1 MEIWLALSVIMALI
15 LAAALVF
22 QRQSAA
28 RELLDLHT
36 KTEKA
41 LKANEIEAEKRV
53 ARIRN
58 EADTNLERAEHK
70 LLKDLMP
77 LADALL
83 AARGQKSGEGLVEG
97 VELVWGQFEGILKSH
112 GVEVIEPNRSD
123 SFDPARHEA
132 VEQREVEG
140 LETGMIAEC
149 YRVGFSQG
157 ADVLRPAMVAV
168 AKAQV
173 SSPQDVVLDFTDEE
187 ESVAKVVTEPINAD

>member
-1 MEIWLALSVIMALI
+1 MEIWLALSVIIALI
-15 LAAALVF
+15 LAAALAF

-28 RELLDLHT
+28 KELLDVQL
-36 KTEKA
+36 KAEKA
-41 LKANEIEAEKRV
+41 LKVTELEAEKRV

-83 AARGQKSGEGLVEG
+83 AARGQKSGEGLAEG
-97 VELVWGQFEGILKSH
+97 VELVWGQFEGILKRH
-112 GVEVIEPNRSD
+112 GVEVIEPNESD
-123 SFDPARHEA
+123 SFDPSRHEA

-168 AKAQV
+168 AK
-173 SSPQDVVLDFTDEE
+173 SSVVTDEEVVLDFSEEE
-187 ESVAKVVTEPINAD
+187 ESGSKVASEAINAD

>member
-1 MEIWLALSVIMALI
+1 MEIWLALSVIIALI
-15 LAAALVF
+15 LAAALAF

-28 RELLDLHT
+28 KELLDVQL
-36 KTEKA
+36 KAEKA
-41 LKANEIEAEKRV
+41 SKVTELEAEKRV

-58 EADTNLERAEHK
+58 EAETNLERAEHK

-83 AARGQKSGEGLVEG
+83 AARGQKSGEGLAEG
-97 VELVWGQFEGILKSH
+97 VELVWGQFEGILKRH
-112 GVEVIEPNRSD
+112 GVEVIEPNESD
-123 SFDPARHEA
+123 SFDPVRHEA

-140 LETGMIAEC
+140 LKTGMIAEC

-173 SSPQDVVLDFTDEE
+173 SSPQDVVLDFSDEE

>member
-1 MEIWLALSVIMALI
+1 MEIWLALSVIIALI
-15 LAAALVF
+15 FAAALVF
-22 QRQSAA
+22 QRQGAA
-28 RELLDLHT
+28 RELLDLQT
-36 KTEKA
+36 KMQAA
-41 LKANEIEAEKRV
+41 LKANELEAEKRV

-58 EADTNLERAEHK
+58 EADANLERAEHK

-83 AARGQKSGEGLVEG
+83 AARRQKSADGVSEG
-97 VELVWGQFEGILKSH
+97 VELVWGQFEGILKRH
-112 GVEVIEPNRSD
+112 GVEVIEPDVSD
-123 SFDPARHEA
+123 RFDPARHEA

-149 YRVGFSQG
+149 YRVGFLQG

>member
-1 MEIWLALSVIMALI
+1 MEIWLALSVIIALI
-15 LAAALVF
+15 LAAALAF

-28 RELLDLHT
+28 KELLDVQL
-36 KTEKA
+36 KAEKA
-41 LKANEIEAEKRV
+41 LKVTELEAEKRV
-53 ARIRN
+53 SRIRN

-83 AARGQKSGEGLVEG
+83 AARGQKSGEGLAEG
-97 VELVWGQFEGILKSH
+97 VELVWGQFEGILKRH
-112 GVEVIEPNRSD
+112 GVEVIEPNESD
-123 SFDPARHEA
+123 SFDPVRHEA

-140 LETGMIAEC
+140 LKTGMIAEC

-173 SSPQDVVLDFTDEE
+173 SSPQDVVLDFSDEE

>member
-1 MEIWLALSVIMALI
+1 MEIWLALSVIIALI
-15 LAAALVF
+15 LAAVLAF

-28 RELLDLHT
+28 KELLDVQL
-36 KTEKA
+36 KAEKA
-41 LKANEIEAEKRV
+41 LKVTELEAEKRV

-83 AARGQKSGEGLVEG
+83 AARGQKSGEGLAEG
-97 VELVWGQFEGILKSH
+97 VELVWGQFEGILKRH
-112 GVEVIEPNRSD
+112 GVEVIEPNESD
-123 SFDPARHEA
+123 SFDPSRHEA

-173 SSPQDVVLDFTDEE
+173 SSPQDVVLDFSDEE
-187 ESVAKVVTEPINAD
+187 ESGSKVASEAINAD

>member
-1 MEIWLALSVIMALI
+1 MEIWLALSVIIALI
-15 LAAALVF
+15 LAAVLAF

-28 RELLDLHT
+28 KELLDVQL
-36 KTEKA
+36 KAEKA
-41 LKANEIEAEKRV
+41 LKVTELEAEKRV

-83 AARGQKSGEGLVEG
+83 AARGQKSGEGLAEG
-97 VELVWGQFEGILKSH
+97 VELVWGQFEGILKRH
-112 GVEVIEPNRSD
+112 GVEVIEPNESD
-123 SFDPARHEA
+123 SFDPSRHEA

-168 AKAQV
+168 AK
-173 SSPQDVVLDFTDEE
+173 SSVVTDEEVVLDFSEEE
-187 ESVAKVVTEPINAD
+187 ESGSKVASEAINAD